1 VDYVIATT
9 LFLQVFIAAF
19 YIGRKEL
26 MRLQTL
32 TLLLVAVP
40 AILADLLRF
49 YPLPG
54 TPSRYLLDLVV
65 LLVTICLG
73 LVTWRRLSSDTAA
86 RRRFALV
93 VVVSTVVAL
102 LTGISFKFGLLVPLP
117 AEGAA
122 VRALEAIVLALR
134 KLGV

>member
-1 VDYVIATT
+1 
-9 LFLQVFIAAF
+9 
-19 YIGRKEL
+19 

-32 TLLLVAVP
+32 ALLLVAVP

-73 LVTWRRLSSDTAA
+73 LLTWRRLSSDTVA

-93 VVVSTVVAL
+93 VMVSVVVAL
-102 LTGISFKFGLLVPLP
+102 LTGMSFKFGLLVPLP